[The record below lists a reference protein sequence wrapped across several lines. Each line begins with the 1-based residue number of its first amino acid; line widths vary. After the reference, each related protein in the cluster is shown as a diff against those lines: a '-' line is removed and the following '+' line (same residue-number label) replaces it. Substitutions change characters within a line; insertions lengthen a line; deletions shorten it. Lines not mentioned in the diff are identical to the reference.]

1 MFCLL
6 GPSVGSQKYIRGTKE
21 GQTVL
26 YRENS
31 YPFHALGDVK
41 YLWKPQ
47 LESGDKEPSRSLWIW
62 THPASYQL
70 ILDEIKKVFKGRDDA
85 TGGNLEEGLSIGAVV
100 IHSLKDQL
108 NRFRLVGPRAQEVLR
123 RVFVPA
129 KMDEEKVPDG
139 SSTLPTWWQSWK
151 KEKEEASEFFL
162 RQASN
167 WSLVE
172 SYQSPNDLL
181 PNSVYGLVVKD
192 PRVAGQLKKESMSE
206 NACRLIS

>member
-1 MFCLL
+1 ML
-6 GPSVGSQKYIRGTKE
+6 GPSIGSQKYIRGTKE

-47 LESGDKEPSRSLWIW
+47 LGSSDKESSRSLWIW

-70 ILDEIKKVFKGRDDA
+70 ILDEIKKVFQGCDDA
-85 TGGNLEEGLSIGAVV
+85 TGNLEEGPSTRAIA

-108 NRFRLVGPRAQEVLR
+108 NRFRLVGPGSQEVLR

-129 KMDEEKVPDG
+129 KMDEKVPDG
-139 SSTLPTWWQSWK
+139 SSTLTLSVWWQSWNK
-151 KEKEEASEFFL
+151 QEEENSSVFL

-172 SYQSPNDLL
+172 AYQSPNDLL
-181 PNSVYGLVVKD
+181 PNSVYGLVVRD
-192 PRVAGQLKKESMSE
+192 PRVAGHPKKEPTNE
-206 NACRLIS
+206 NACRLI